1 MGQVNLPDTAD
12 ERIRK
17 LEARV
22 KALETA
28 AQTRVPLDTITD
40 GTLQVVD
47 DQGNLFTFIGA
58 IFPTYG
64 DGSNQYGFLLYRQN
78 PDKSAG
84 TLVVSLSSTG
94 PGVVPQT
101 FGLWD
106 NAGNTIWTDDGNSGQ
121 GIARPYLSFPMV
133 PWNSALWGSTNATSW
148 TTVLVGGPPKQQPKV
163 FLEGAMNVPTGV
175 TAQLRLWD
183 AVNSVQIGS
192 TVTVSSA
199 PSGVTWSIGPSAI
212 GGGHLGLL
220 GLQLQA
226 QITAGS
232 GTVQVT
238 CYTSYGQQS

>member
-1 MGQVNLPDTAD
+1 MAQVNLPDTVD

-17 LEARV
+17 LEARI
-22 KALETA
+22 KQLETA
-28 AQTRVPLDTITD
+28 AQTRVPMDTITD

-58 IFPTYG
+58 IFPAYG

-84 TLVVSLSSTG
+84 SLVASLASNN
-94 PGVVPQT
+94 PGTAIQT

-106 NAGNTIWTDDGNSGQ
+106 NAGNTLWTDDAQAGQ

-133 PWNSALWGSTNATSW
+133 PWTSNLWASTSAGTW
-148 TTVLVGGPPKQQPKV
+148 TTLLVGGPPKQQPKV
-163 FLEGAMNVPTGV
+163 FLEGAINVPNGV

-183 AVNSVQIGS
+183 AINNVQIGS

-199 PSGVTWSIGPSAI
+199 PSGATWTIGPAAI

-220 GLQLQA
+220 GLQIQA
-226 QITAGS
+226 QITAGA